1 MNQYFDEACNL
12 SYIARDISQSAKI
25 AEETDLDLNQVKQDV
40 YNQLRQWE
48 IDLPEIFNPERHPA
62 PHILLLRFVISS
74 MFFVSTPN

>member
-48 IDLPEIFNPERHPA
+48 INLPEIFNPERHPA

-74 MFFVSTPN
+74 LSFVFTLN